1 MSAWVALPIIS
12 DPIIPPPPTDFRAS
26 RSRLPPASPKAS
38 KAPPAAKRPS
48 AARRVM
54 PVTEPSVQPLMLDDY
69 RLIVAMEPIAD
80 CASRMA
86 VPSAPKVREP
96 KEIELLHLPT
106 HLVQAP
112 SPHTLSSTSAAS
124 ISALAFSGGIDL
136 RSRTFIALHVLL
148 VLVAAA
154 AQWKI
159 QRRGRS
165 SETLELWLRRGRFC
179 AARARPTRRWAEF
192 PGPVQSCDDSKRD
205 KSQGDRLDCDRQASE
220 PDRGIAGKAGRP
232 TVPCLQP
239 AWEIGALSGVGNHQ
253 GEDPDGEKHDC
264 GNAVGPPQRPS
275 PNSDASC
282 S

>member
-96 KEIELLHLPT
+96 KEIELLAFAYALGPGT
-106 HLVQAP
+106 QPPHLV
-112 SPHTLSSTSAAS
+112 
-124 ISALAFSGGIDL
+124 IDL
-136 RSRTFIALHVLL
+136 GGLHFGAGIQWRNRSPLANVHRPAVLL

-165 SETLELWLRRGRFC
+165 SET
-179 AARARPTRRWAEF
+179 
-192 PGPVQSCDDSKRD
+192 
-205 KSQGDRLDCDRQASE
+205 
-220 PDRGIAGKAGRP
+220 
-232 TVPCLQP
+232 
-239 AWEIGALSGVGNHQ
+239 
-253 GEDPDGEKHDC
+253 
-264 GNAVGPPQRPS
+264 
-275 PNSDASC
+275 
-282 S
+282 